1 MKFTIIAVATAT
13 GLAFSSAAAAQAMSK
28 EQYKSGKAGIA
39 AEYRA
44 AKAAC
49 APLSGNGKDQC
60 TADARGKEKVAK
72 AELLAKY
79 QPSEEASYK
88 VRVAKA
94 DADQSVA
101 RGKCDEKAGND
112 KDVCV
117 RQVKAAA
124 VAAKAQARAR
134 LKNEKANA
142 NENAPEPFAEAKDK
156 ADEKAARKE

>member
-1 MKFTIIAVATAT
+1 MKYTMIAIVAAT
-13 GLAFSSAAAAQAMSK
+13 GLAFSSAATAQALSK
-28 EQYKSGKAGIA
+28 DQYKSGKAGIA
-39 AEYRA
+39 AEYKA

-49 APLSGNGKDQC
+49 APLSGNGKDVC
-60 TADARGKEKVAK
+60 TAEARGKEKVAK

-101 RGKCDEKAGND
+101 RGKCHEKAGND
-112 KDVCV
+112 KDMCV
-117 RQVKAAA
+117 RQVEAAA

-134 LKNEKANA
+134 MKNAKANA
-142 NENAPEPFAEAKDK
+142 KENAPEPFAGAKDK
-156 ADEKAARKE
+156 